1 MESFTGAVA
10 FLVKGGPIMVP
21 LLAASLLAVAVT
33 IERAVVLA
41 RASRDSGPLMR
52 HVRESLQRGAVEEA
66 QRACEEANTPV
77 GRVLAAGLRARRLP
91 PERLEKVLEE
101 EALSELP
108 ALNRRLVV
116 LDTVITIAPLL
127 GLLGTVTGMIRSFG
141 IMALSGID
149 RPHGITGGVAEALI
163 ATAVGLAIAIT
174 TLIAYNWFTEK
185 VRDIT
190 SQMEIRATQLVN
202 LLAEARA
209 EPWNGRP
216 GADGPC
222 YAREARAEA
231 AE

>member
-21 LLAASLLAVAVT
+21 LLAASFLAVAVT
-33 IERAVVLA
+33 IERAVILA

-52 HVRESLQRGAVEEA
+52 RVREALQRGAFDEA
-66 QRACEEANTPV
+66 VRACEEANTPV
-77 GRVLAAGLRARRLP
+77 GRVLAAGLRARHLP

-141 IMALSGID
+141 IMAVSGID

-190 SQMEIRATQLVN
+190 SQMEIRATQLIN

-209 EPWNGRP
+209 EPWSGRP
-216 GADGPC
+216 GTDGPC
-222 YAREARAEA
+222 YARDARVEA